1 MKTKAWGI
9 NLCAIIIILLTVLFL
24 AGCDNPAMEYNETEY
39 MYSDLSIEKAVWEIV
54 PGMSMTDMYIT
65 LSFDEPVRAERSGGT
80 WRPFTLSY
88 DYMGSAVTKTPTFAA
103 SFPSARGSET
113 AVYRFSTMVATGD
126 TADMFSN
133 VKLSY
138 TAPADFKIV
147 TAFDDELKN
156 FSDRPLT
163 KKETG
168 GGMGG
173 M

>member
-1 MKTKAWGI
+1 MKTALRLFAI
-9 NLCAIIIILLTVLFL
+9 VIMAIIVFAL
-24 AGCDNPAMEYNETEY
+24 AGCDNPAMEQNQTEY
-39 MYSDLSIEKAVWEIV
+39 MYSDLGFDKVEWEIV

-65 LSFDEPVRAERSGGT
+65 LAFDEPVRVERAADA
-80 WRPFTLSY
+80 WRPFTVTY
-88 DYMGSAVTKTPTFAA
+88 DYMGELVTKNPNVNTPFT
-103 SFPSARGSET
+103 PSDRGSEKT
-113 AVYRFSTMVATGD
+113 VYRFSFMVTSGD

-138 TAPADFKIV
+138 NPPMGDKIV
-147 TAFDDELKN
+147 TAFGDELKMFEN
-156 FSDRPLT
+156 KSVT